1 METPSIEIVEEY
13 LGNYSLVSK
22 EYRTQGGKDQLFREI
37 ARVLLEYGFV
47 YPRPPSI
54 PKNRIGFIIATYKG
68 LWVDWAAKIVDSL
81 REAVAGVVD
90 DKKAWSGIAQWL
102 TILAPPQLAIQPKRK
117 RRPETTPR
125 STRRQ
130 QLLNQE
136 VTGWIEGFPQ
146 RVESPPTMWG
156 AKYTEKDSEQK
167 LDGLGHKATQRVM
180 GVPDDI

>member
-47 YPRPPSI
+47 YPRPPAI
-54 PKNRIGFIIATYKG
+54 LKNRIGFIIATYEG
-68 LWVDWAAKIVDSL
+68 LRVDWAAITSNSLRAVIAGIVD
-81 REAVAGVVD
+81 GN
-90 DKKAWSGIAQWL
+90 KAWSRVAQYL
-102 TILAPPQLAIQPKRK
+102 TILAPPLLAIQPKRK

-167 LDGLGHKATQRVM
+167 LDGLGH
-180 GVPDDI
+180 